1 MHKSVW
7 DLGWGKTL
15 MNRVLGKY
23 RNEEFNID
31 TIQPLTKRLQIL
43 NKTEKFFFFLS
54 SYSLKF

>member
-1 MHKSVW
+1 MHISVW

-43 NKTEKFFFFLS
+43 NKVEQSWKILFFLVAIA
-54 SYSLKF
+54 